1 MRKRHLNVTEKEL
14 EAGHEYYSVT
24 CLQLSRTVNPNI
36 WNEENY
42 DHELEEWFPEG
53 YMCEIPLKPKRTP
66 LGLASIASESENTS
80 CSVEARESMENYI
93 LDQNEK
99 NLSICE
105 VY

>member
-14 EAGHEYYSVT
+14 EKGHEFYSVT
-24 CLQLSRTVNPNI
+24 CLQLSRTINPNI
-36 WNEENY
+36 WNPFNY
-42 DHELEEWFPEG
+42 DPLTEEWFPEG
-53 YMCEIPLKPKRTP
+53 YLCEIPSKLKQKGSQAGPKK
-66 LGLASIASESENTS
+66 LNYEKTS
-80 CSVEARESMENYI
+80 CSFEAKESMENYK